1 MEIAEKVGTL
11 ATPEEHLGC
20 GICGKPPT
28 QRNIWKCG
36 QSGIT
41 VLQQPKLS
49 KDLSIQL
56 VLSHSISVASSK
68 MVVGIKK
75 SLKIPKKGEG
85 RGRTAFPSTYLF
97 MEAAQGCGQ
106 RHII

>member
-1 MEIAEKVGTL
+1 MWDLWETSHTAEYMEMWS
-11 ATPEEHLGC
+11 
-20 GICGKPPT
+20 
-28 QRNIWKCG
+28 IWNN
-36 QSGIT
+36 

-49 KDLSIQL
+49 KDLSVEL
-56 VLSHSISVASSK
+56 ALSHSTSVASSK

-85 RGRTAFPSTYLF
+85 QGRRAFPSTYLF